1 MRRAGFEKSAA
12 ANHITSQPKRYN
24 AGRRTFA
31 MKTLYLLRHAKSSW
45 DDHSLADHDRP
56 LAARGRKAAPQIAV
70 WLRTHA
76 ERPQLVLCST
86 AARARQTWTLIAP
99 ELLPAPE
106 VQLRPELYEAD
117 ADTLVDIVRRT
128 PAPIS
133 SLLLVGHNP
142 AMEGAAD
149 RLAGDGDQAALQTM
163 RAKYPTAALAEVTF
177 DLNDWRDIEEGSGR
191 LARFVRP
198 KDLAA
203 AG

>member
-1 MRRAGFEKSAA
+1 
-12 ANHITSQPKRYN
+12 
-24 AGRRTFA
+24 

-45 DDHSLADHDRP
+45 DDPSLADHDRP
-56 LAARGRKAAPQIAV
+56 LAARGRKASPQIAI

-86 AARARQTWTLIAP
+86 AARAQETWDLVAP

-106 VQLRPELYEAD
+106 VQLRPDIYDAD
-117 ADTLVDIVRRT
+117 ADELIDLIRRT

-133 SLLLVGHNP
+133 TLLLVGHNP
-142 AMEGAAD
+142 AMEEVAAL
-149 RLAGDGDQAALQTM
+149 LAGDGDAAALQTM
-163 RAKYPTAALAEVTF
+163 QTKYPTAAVAEITF
-177 DLNDWRDIEEGSGR
+177 DLDDWRDVEEGSGH

-203 AG
+203 AD